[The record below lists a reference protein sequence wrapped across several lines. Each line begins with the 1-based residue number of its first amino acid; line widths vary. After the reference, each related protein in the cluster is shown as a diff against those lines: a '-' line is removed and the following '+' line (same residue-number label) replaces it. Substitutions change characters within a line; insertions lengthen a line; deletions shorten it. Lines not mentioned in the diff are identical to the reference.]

1 MVRRGR
7 VASSLDP
14 IGQYRIY
21 RQGDVLVRE
30 IDALPSNL
38 HPVPRDA
45 GRIILAYGETTGHA
59 HAISAPDEEATLLTA
74 DEEHRFLRIMAGV
87 HLDHEEHG
95 TIAIP
100 PGIYEVIRQRE
111 WTDSLGDAEEESWRY
126 AGD

>member
-1 MVRRGR
+1 
-7 VASSLDP
+7 VAGS
-14 IGQYRIY
+14 IEQHRIF

-30 IDALPSNL
+30 IDALPPGL
-38 HPVPRDA
+38 HPVPRDE

-59 HAISAPDEEATLLTA
+59 HAIAAPDVEATLLTA
-74 DEEHRFLRIMAGV
+74 DERHRFLRLMASV

-111 WTDSLGDAEEESWRY
+111 WTDSDGDEEEESWRY